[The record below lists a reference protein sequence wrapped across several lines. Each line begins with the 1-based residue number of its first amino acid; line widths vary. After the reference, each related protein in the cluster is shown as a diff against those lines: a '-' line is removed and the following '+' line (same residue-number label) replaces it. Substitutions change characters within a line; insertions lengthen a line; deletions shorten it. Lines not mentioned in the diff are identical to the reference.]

1 MSSILIE
8 MLNNAALLIML
19 SLLYDMPGIRA
30 KDPETAFSR
39 QVFMGFLTGLVGIA
53 VMLNPMHFGQGIV
66 FDTRS
71 VLLSISGLFFG
82 TVPVIFAMIMTA
94 AFRLFMGGA
103 GAWTGVAVIATSG
116 CLGLV
121 WRYLGQGKK
130 EEITTGGLYLM
141 GLAVHGA
148 MLLWMLSLPFQTA
161 KEVLSAISLP
171 VLLIFPAATVLLGW
185 VMKNRGARQR
195 SEEHLRQSRARYEKA
210 QKMGKVGNWEYN
222 IQTTE
227 FWGSDEAK
235 RIYGFDPD
243 QDGFTTDEV
252 ETCIPERERVHQ
264 ALVDLLEKGKD
275 YHLEFDIITK
285 DTRERNTI
293 ISIAEL
299 EKDKEGKPLKI
310 SGVIQDVTTSKKAAE
325 ALQKSEER
333 LRAIFQAARNVS
345 FIITDMEDPD
355 PHILEF
361 SPGAETI
368 FGYDKTEVIG
378 KPVSMLHLPRDAAKF
393 PQAHERMRQGKT
405 GFSGETTLVRKSGE
419 QFPAL
424 FSTYP
429 LFDLH
434 GEVYAGLGVSFDVSE
449 KQKLE
454 AQLLQAQ
461 KMESIGRLAGGV
473 AHDFNNMLSIILGNT
488 EMILE
493 DMGPN
498 HPFAVNLSEAHHA
511 AQRSADLTKQLLGF
525 ARKQTVEPRMLN
537 LNDTVGAM
545 LNMLKRLIGEDID
558 LAWQP
563 MDDLWPV
570 FMDPSQADQILVNL
584 SVNARDAIQGTGRV
598 TIETANVSFDEAWC
612 RENPGFSP
620 GAFVMIALSDTGCGM
635 DKTTLDHLFEPFFT
649 TKAVGRGT
657 GLGLANVYGIVK
669 QNKGFINVYSELD
682 QGTRFKIYL
691 PCHSHRIIPAEKPV
705 LVQATDRGR
714 ETLLL
719 VEDEEA
725 ILRVTTLIL
734 ERLGYTVLAAA
745 GPKEAIQLAQGQG
758 HKISLIIT
766 DVIMP
771 EMGGR
776 DLAVHLSALY
786 PNLKCLFM
794 SGYTA
799 DAVSHHGI
807 LDKGLEFIHKPFST
821 QELSAKIRKI
831 LDGDKNAT

>member
-1 MSSILIE
+1 MFSILIE

-19 SLLYDMPGIRA
+19 GLLYDIPGIRA
-30 KDPETAFSR
+30 KDPEVSFSR
-39 QVFMGFLTGLVGIA
+39 QVFIGFLTGLVGIA
-53 VMLNPMHFGQGIV
+53 VMLNPMHFGQGVV

-82 TVPVIFAMIMTA
+82 TVPVILAAIMTA
-94 AFRLFMGGA
+94 AFRLFTGGA

-116 CLGLV
+116 GIGLL
-121 WRYLGQGKK
+121 WRYQGRHKK

-141 GLAVHGA
+141 GIVVHGA

-161 KEVLSAISLP
+161 KEVLFAVSLP
-171 VLLIFPAATVLLGW
+171 MLLIFPAATVLLGW
-185 VMKNRGARQR
+185 VMKTRGSRQR
-195 SEEHLRQSRARYEKA
+195 SEENLRQSRARYEKA

-243 QDGFTTDEV
+243 QAGFTTDEV

-264 ALVDLLEKGKD
+264 ALVDLLEKGRE
-275 YHLEFDIITK
+275 YHLEFDIIAK
-285 DTRERNTI
+285 DTRERKTI
-293 ISIAEL
+293 LSIAEL

-310 SGVIQDVTTSKKAAE
+310 SGVIQDITKAKKAAE

-345 FIITDMEDPD
+345 FIITDMEDPV

-368 FGYDKTEVIG
+368 FGYDKTEVMG
-378 KPVSMLHLPRDAAKF
+378 KPVSMLHLPQDAAKF

-405 GFSGETTLVRKSGE
+405 GFSGEATLVRKSGE

-434 GEVYAGLGVSFDVSE
+434 GEVYAGLGVSFDISE

-454 AQLLQAQ
+454 VQLLQAQ

-493 DMGPN
+493 DMGPD
-498 HPFAVNLSEAHHA
+498 HVFAVNLREVHHA
-511 AQRSADLTKQLLGF
+511 AQRSANLTKQLLGF
-525 ARKQTVEPRMLN
+525 ARKQTVEPQRLN

-558 LAWQP
+558 LVWQP
-563 MDDLWPV
+563 MDKLWPV

-584 SVNARDAIQGTGRV
+584 CVNARDAIQGTGRV
-598 TIETANVSFDEAWC
+598 TIETANISFDEAYC
-612 RENPGFSP
+612 RGNPGFSP
-620 GAFVMIALSDTGCGM
+620 GSFIMIAFSDTGCGM

-669 QNKGFINVYSELD
+669 QNKGFIKVYSELD
-682 QGTRFKIYL
+682 QGTTFKIYL
-691 PCHSHRIIPAEKPV
+691 PCQSYRTLPAEKPSPV
-705 LVQATDRGR
+705 R
-714 ETLLL
+714 ETARGGEMILL
-719 VEDEEA
+719 VEDEEDL
-725 ILRVTTLIL
+725 LRVTTRML
-734 ERLGYTVLAAA
+734 EHLGYVILAAA
-745 GPKEAIQLAQGQG
+745 GPKEAIRLAQGQG
-758 HKISLIIT
+758 HEIRLLMT

-771 EMGGR
+771 EMSGR
-776 DLAVHLSALY
+776 DLADHLSGLY

-799 DAVSHHGI
+799 NAVSHHGI
-807 LDKGLEFIHKPFST
+807 LDKGLEFIHKPFSK

-831 LDGDKNAT
+831 LDGDKNAE